1 MRRILIPSAILA
13 ITLIMPLSAFAQP
26 APDINEQVRHELVM
40 LPYYQIFD
48 WVNFETIGTTVTL
61 YGEVTRPT
69 LRKDAEQAVKRI
81 SGVQDVVNNIEVLP
95 YSPYDDWIRASVYR
109 AVYYNPNFTRYAIRA
124 YGPIHIIVKNGDVR
138 LIGSVLTES
147 DRNIA
152 GIMARGVSGVFSV
165 TNELM
170 VGV

>member
-1 MRRILIPSAILA
+1 MRKILIPAVVLA
-13 ITLIMPLSAFAQP
+13 ITLITPLSLFAQA
-26 APDINEQVRHELVM
+26 APDINEQLRHELVT

-48 WVNFETIGTTVTL
+48 LIGFEADGGTVTL
-61 YGEVTRPT
+61 TGEVTMP
-69 LRKDAEQAVKRI
+69 LLKKNAEKAVMRI
-81 SGVQDVVNNIEVLP
+81 KGVQQVVNKIEVLP
-95 YSPYDDWIRASVYR
+95 YSPFDDMIRASVYR
-109 AVYYNPNFTRYAIRA
+109 AVYANPNFTRYALRA

-138 LIGSVLTES
+138 LIGAVLTET

-170 VGV
+170 IGV